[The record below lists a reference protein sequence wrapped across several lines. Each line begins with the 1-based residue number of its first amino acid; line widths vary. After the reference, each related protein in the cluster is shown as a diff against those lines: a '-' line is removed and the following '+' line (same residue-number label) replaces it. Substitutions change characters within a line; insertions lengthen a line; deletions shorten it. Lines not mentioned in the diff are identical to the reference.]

1 MTHGDP
7 YTGISRMYLK
17 LKAQLMPYIYTS
29 AASAANI
36 NRRMAIPAC
45 PWSAR

>member
-7 YTGISRMYLK
+7 YTGISRFYLK

-36 NRRMAIPAC
+36 TRVTAMPAC
-45 PWSAR
+45 P